1 MRLVGILLDQV
12 AIGEAIVHKPPQVSI
27 PGPAFVEIAAY
38 RAHQWHVQARLQ
50 ALQLVLTCKNI
61 LLMID
66 DVWKEALPDLLGPEP
81 QLIWQESGSLSCLLV
96 TSRFPLAAGALALN
110 ADALQA
116 KQTHYESVMADILLA
131 NATLSLAHNLPDVQ
145 VQVCL
150 DVPAPC
156 ALLGL
161 QSIAC
166 TVPRCTA
173 LQTVVL
179 IGWAAFAITN
189 LRVTIG

>member
-1 MRLVGILLDQV
+1 M
-12 AIGEAIVHKPPQVSI
+12 
-27 PGPAFVEIAAY
+27 
-38 RAHQWHVQARLQ
+38 ARLQ
-50 ALQLVLTCKNI
+50 ALQLVLTCKTI

-81 QLIWQESGSLSCLLV
+81 QLIRQESGSFSCLLV

-110 ADALQA
+110 VDALQA
-116 KQTHYESVMADILLA
+116 KQVHYESVMADILLA
-131 NATLSLAHNLPDVQ
+131 NATLSPAHNLSDVQ

-156 ALLGL
+156 ASLGL

-173 LQTVVL
+173 LQTVL
-179 IGWAAFAITN
+179 SIGWAAIAITN